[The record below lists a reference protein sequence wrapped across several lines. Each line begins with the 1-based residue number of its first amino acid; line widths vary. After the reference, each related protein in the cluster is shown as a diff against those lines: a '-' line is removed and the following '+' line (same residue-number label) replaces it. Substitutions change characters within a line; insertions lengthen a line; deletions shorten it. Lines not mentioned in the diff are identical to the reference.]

1 MNPLQD
7 IMLKALIVD
16 DEDSLRK
23 LLVMRFEQEGFK
35 VLSADNGKD
44 GLRIAEEEKPHVI
57 ILDIIMPQM
66 HGFEVVQK
74 IRQNPALDKTVVV
87 MTSAKSYKPDID
99 AARRLGADDYCVK
112 PTDFDDLLTV
122 VRRHMKQRA
131 GISA

>member
-1 MNPLQD
+1 MTEP
-7 IMLKALIVD
+7 LKALVVD

-23 LLVMRFEQEGFK
+23 LLVLRFEQEGFS

-44 GLRIAEEEKPHVI
+44 GLRIAEEEKPQVI

-66 HGFEVVQK
+66 HGFEVIQK

-99 AARRLGADDYCVK
+99 AARRLGADDYCIK
-112 PTDFDDLLTV
+112 PTDFDDLIDV

-131 GISA
+131 GISE

>member
-1 MNPLQD
+1 
-7 IMLKALIVD
+7 
-16 DEDSLRK
+16 
-23 LLVMRFEQEGFK
+23 MRFEQEGFS

-44 GLRIAEEEKPHVI
+44 GLRLAEEEKPQVI

-66 HGFEVVQK
+66 HGFEVIQK

-99 AARRLGADDYCVK
+99 AARRLGADDYCIK
-112 PTDFDDLLTV
+112 PTDFDDLIDV

-131 GISA
+131 GISE

>member
-1 MNPLQD
+1 MAD
-7 IMLKALIVD
+7 TLKALIVD

-35 VLSADNGKD
+35 VFSADNGKD
-44 GLRIAEEEKPHVI
+44 GLRLAEEERPQVI
-57 ILDIIMPQM
+57 ILDIIMPHM
-66 HGFEVVQK
+66 HGFEVIQK
-74 IRQNPALDKTVVV
+74 IRQNSSLDKSVVI

-112 PTDFDDLLTV
+112 PTDFDDLMNV

-131 GISA
+131 GISG

>member
-1 MNPLQD
+1 MAAT
-7 IMLKALIVD
+7 LKALIVD

-35 VLSADNGKD
+35 VISADNGKE
-44 GLRIAEEEKPHVI
+44 GLRLAEEEKPHVV

-66 HGFEVVQK
+66 HGFEVIQK

-112 PTDFDDLLTV
+112 PTDFDDLLNV

-131 GISA
+131 GISS

>member
-1 MNPLQD
+1 MAD
-7 IMLKALIVD
+7 TLKALIVD

-35 VLSADNGKD
+35 VFSADNGKD
-44 GLRIAEEEKPHVI
+44 GLRLAEEERPQVI

-66 HGFEVVQK
+66 HGFEVIQK
-74 IRQNPALDKTVVV
+74 IRQNSSLDKSVVI

-112 PTDFDDLLTV
+112 PTDFDDLMIA

-131 GISA
+131 GISS